1 MTSRPIRRGGGHVR
15 RTRPVRRASA
25 GLTPPRAAAILGML
39 ASAGAIY
46 GLTASSAFGLS
57 RIDIIGAEITGNAT
71 VTQQLALTDG
81 QNLFDI
87 ATEPLE
93 VGLLKLPAVAEAD
106 VSIGLPDSVNVT
118 IVERRPI
125 VIWKVGERRLL
136 VDEAGLL
143 FAELGPDAPAP
154 SPVESL
160 PVVTDS
166 RAAAPALA
174 IGNTL
179 EPVIL
184 DAASRLA
191 SLTPAQVGSG
201 AGALTVG
208 VTDENGFVVSSGPKG
223 WSAIFGFYGL
233 SQRTPELIPGQ
244 VQLLAKLLAGRE
256 TTIKTVILADD
267 REGTYTQKATPKPS
281 ATPKP

>member
-1 MTSRPIRRGGGHVR
+1 MI
-15 RTRPVRRASA
+15 
-25 GLTPPRAAAILGML
+25 

-57 RIDIIGAEITGNAT
+57 RIDILGAEITGDAT
-71 VTQQLALTDG
+71 VTRQLALANG

-93 VGLLKLPAVAEAD
+93 AGLRQLPAVAAAD

-125 VIWKVGERRLL
+125 VVWNVGERRLL
-136 VDEAGLL
+136 VDERGLL
-143 FAELGPDAPAP
+143 FAELASDVTPPP
-154 SPVESL
+154 IVESL
-160 PVVTDS
+160 PDVTDS
-166 RAAAPALA
+166 RAAASALA
-174 IGNTL
+174 IGSTL

-184 DAASRLA
+184 DAAFRLA

-201 AGALTVG
+201 AAALMVR
-208 VTDENGFVVSSGPKG
+208 VTDANGFVISTGPKG
-223 WSAIFGFYGL
+223 WDAVFGFYGL

-256 TTIKTVILADD
+256 PTVKSVILADD
-267 REGTYTQKATPKPS
+267 RQGTWTLKATPKPS
-281 ATPKP
+281 PTPKP

>member
-1 MTSRPIRRGGGHVR
+1 MTSRPVRRGGGHVR

-25 GLTPPRAAAILGML
+25 GLTPPRAAAIFGML
-39 ASAGAIY
+39 ASAGTIY

-57 RIDIIGAEITGNAT
+57 RIDILGADITGDAT

-93 VGLLKLPAVAEAD
+93 VVLRQLPAVATAD

-125 VIWKVGERRLL
+125 VVWKVGERRLL
-136 VDEAGLL
+136 VDEQGLL
-143 FAELGPDAPAP
+143 FAELGADVTPAP
-154 SPVESL
+154 IVAAL

-166 RAAAPALA
+166 RAAASALA
-174 IGNTL
+174 IGGTI

-184 DAASRLA
+184 DAAFRLA

-201 AGALTVG
+201 AAALTVG
-208 VTDENGFVVSSGPKG
+208 VTDENGFVVRSGPKG
-223 WSAIFGFYGL
+223 WEAIFGFYGL

-256 TTIKTVILADD
+256 PAVKTVILADD
-267 REGTYTQKATPKPS
+267 REGTWTPKATPKPS
-281 ATPKP
+281 PTPKP